1 MDNRRISIY
10 LPINNNHNNDDE
22 ENNFLQ
28 SLPSKINHENMD
40 FDDDNYDDVDVVD
53 DDDGHDQ
60 QEFHSNIEFV
70 FGNNK
75 ENNAFKLPPR
85 LAARLLGNK
94 KTKSLHNGKI
104 LPNIA
109 DNDVLVE
116 DNDEIDRRQTMLI
129 RTNKNKHDNIETA
142 SVSSLDSISDDIST
156 KSMPMYPDDSRY
168 VTWINSVLTT
178 SFMIENITVDT
189 ARIIND
195 CVISESANY
204 KGSTNLKINQ
214 APVFKDGITSIAYRE
229 QQLMDK
235 LRQKAAKFF
244 QCDQITNAKDALLE
258 DIKLARFFIRKDRS
272 IHMDVGSKKHILEVL
287 LNYNPLWLK
296 IALETIFNERIN
308 DHSKNEVRTLVQFL
322 TEHLLSFKKIAK
334 RKNKNLTT
342 YFMNENNVKTA
353 KEHILYHYI
362 MIVHFLD
369 VAKRN
374 RLIDHDPCLFRN
386 IAVCKSSRDIII
398 SFSREYITGVGDI
411 TKSLRNV
418 GIHLEHVQQPIEE
431 FNFTASILSKDLR
444 CGLRLARI
452 LETIFQRNDILPSLF
467 YPSNNTTRKLHN
479 MEIVFGML
487 RKTGIDLNCNG
498 QVISPRDI
506 CLGNRNKT
514 ICLLDRLME
523 IFELR
528 QREIEYQRSID
539 KIIKIQRFFR
549 RWFATQ
555 QERSLFL
562 RKKAAVIILQQV
574 FPSVTIQRYWRGYH
588 DQKLYQTK
596 RKMTILV
603 QRRFRA
609 NQEMKKCCKQF
620 QRQRQS
626 VITIQRA
633 FRSYR
638 LTQVCRQS
646 FLSKKH
652 ASITIQRYWRGYH
665 QHKLYQTKRKM
676 AIMVQHRFRAN
687 QEMKKCRKQFQLQRQ
702 STIAIQRAFRSYRL
716 TRYYRKEFLNKKQA
730 SVTIQKYWRGYHDQK
745 LYQTK
750 RKMTI
755 IVQRRFRANQEMKKC
770 CKQYQLQR
778 QSAIAIQRA
787 FRSYRLTRECRLKFL
802 DKKQA
807 SITIQRYWR
816 GYHQHILYQ
825 TKRKMVLI
833 VQRRFRANQEMK
845 KCRKQFQLQRQSVI
859 TIQRAFRSYRLTKEC
874 RQSFLSKKQASI
886 TIQRYWRGYH
896 ERNLYQTKR
905 KMTIMV
911 QRRFRA
917 NQEMKRCLKQFQLQR
932 QSVIMIQ
939 RTFRSYI
946 ETRDYRR
953 QFVMMRQSSIVLQR
967 YWRGYYQRKCFLKLK
982 QNIIFIQNRFR
993 ANQLMKLNYRYF
1005 QQLKTATIF
1014 VQKRFRQNRQF
1025 KIDYNDYQLKRKS
1038 TIIIQRYWR
1047 GYYERQRFLK
1057 LKQMVIFIQNQFRAN
1072 QLMKLNYRYFQQ
1084 LKTATIF
1091 VQKRFRQNRQYKI
1104 DYNDYQLKR
1113 NSTIIIQNWFRNCK
1127 HQKLYKN
1134 WQTIVRNAVEQD
1146 KQKRKN
1152 AAIIIQKIWR
1162 GHRVRRELMDEFQLI
1177 RDRLDYANQTATENK
1192 KLINIIEKS
1201 IDRFRTAVNIESVR
1215 RELETLEMATT
1226 YSTEICQIIAHTE
1239 WFVHTLINS
1248 FDLFNRSE
1256 PHKKL
1261 IGHILGILMN
1271 LLIRA
1276 NSKFLY
1282 NEIVL
1287 QVMIRLLRN
1296 FPRSESILFRSL
1308 YILNVL
1314 LQNRQIFHCYK
1325 RNKHWIQVLEA
1336 IVKKND
1342 PKIQASKTR
1351 SVSQLRTK
1359 RFSSLLLSNPVD
1371 KYTLSMI
1378 CSDLS
1383 KIIL

>member
-40 FDDDNYDDVDVVD
+40 FDDDNYDDVDVVVN

-498 QVISPRDI
+498 QMISPRDI

-574 FPSVTIQRYWRGYH
+574 FRSYRLTRYYRKEFLNKKQASVTIQRYWRGYH

-620 QRQRQS
+620 QLQRQS
-626 VITIQRA
+626 V
-633 FRSYR
+633 
-638 LTQVCRQS
+638 
-646 FLSKKH
+646 
-652 ASITIQRYWRGYH
+652 
-665 QHKLYQTKRKM
+665 
-676 AIMVQHRFRAN
+676 
-687 QEMKKCRKQFQLQRQ
+687 
-702 STIAIQRAFRSYRL
+702 IAIQRAFRSYRL
-716 TRYYRKEFLNKKQA
+716 TQ
-730 SVTIQKYWRGYHDQK
+730 
-745 LYQTK
+745 
-750 RKMTI
+750 
-755 IVQRRFRANQEMKKC
+755 
-770 CKQYQLQR
+770 
-778 QSAIAIQRA
+778 
-787 FRSYRLTRECRLKFL
+787 
-802 DKKQA
+802 
-807 SITIQRYWR
+807 
-816 GYHQHILYQ
+816 
-825 TKRKMVLI
+825 
-833 VQRRFRANQEMK
+833 
-845 KCRKQFQLQRQSVI
+845 
-859 TIQRAFRSYRLTKEC
+859 EC

-982 QNIIFIQNRFR
+982 QNIIFIQNR
-993 ANQLMKLNYRYF
+993 
-1005 QQLKTATIF
+1005 
-1014 VQKRFRQNRQF
+1014 
-1025 KIDYNDYQLKRKS
+1025 
-1038 TIIIQRYWR
+1038 
-1047 GYYERQRFLK
+1047 
-1057 LKQMVIFIQNQFRAN
+1057 FRAN

>member
-1 MDNRRISIY
+1 
-10 LPINNNHNNDDE
+10 
-22 ENNFLQ
+22 
-28 SLPSKINHENMD
+28 
-40 FDDDNYDDVDVVD
+40 
-53 DDDGHDQ
+53 
-60 QEFHSNIEFV
+60 
-70 FGNNK
+70 
-75 ENNAFKLPPR
+75 
-85 LAARLLGNK
+85 
-94 KTKSLHNGKI
+94 
-104 LPNIA
+104 
-109 DNDVLVE
+109 
-116 DNDEIDRRQTMLI
+116 
-129 RTNKNKHDNIETA
+129 
-142 SVSSLDSISDDIST
+142 
-156 KSMPMYPDDSRY
+156 MPMYPDDSRY

-244 QCDQITNAKDALLE
+244 QCEQITNAKDALLE

-523 IFELR
+523 IFDLR

-574 FPSVTIQRYWRGYH
+574 F
-588 DQKLYQTK
+588 
-596 RKMTILV
+596 
-603 QRRFRA
+603 
-609 NQEMKKCCKQF
+609 
-620 QRQRQS
+620 
-626 VITIQRA
+626 
-633 FRSYR
+633 RSYR
-638 LTQVCRQS
+638 S
-646 FLSKKH
+646 
-652 ASITIQRYWRGYH
+652 
-665 QHKLYQTKRKM
+665 
-676 AIMVQHRFRAN
+676 
-687 QEMKKCRKQFQLQRQ
+687 
-702 STIAIQRAFRSYRL
+702 

-730 SVTIQKYWRGYHDQK
+730 SVTIQRYWRGYHDQK

-1005 QQLKTATIF
+1005 QQLKTVTIF

-1025 KIDYNDYQLKRKS
+1025 KIDYNDYQSKRKS

-1152 AAIIIQKIWR
+1152 AAIIIQ
-1162 GHRVRRELMDEFQLI
+1162 V
-1177 RDRLDYANQTATENK
+1177 
-1192 KLINIIEKS
+1192 
-1201 IDRFRTAVNIESVR
+1201 
-1215 RELETLEMATT
+1215 
-1226 YSTEICQIIAHTE
+1226 
-1239 WFVHTLINS
+1239 
-1248 FDLFNRSE
+1248 
-1256 PHKKL
+1256 
-1261 IGHILGILMN
+1261 
-1271 LLIRA
+1271 
-1276 NSKFLY
+1276 
-1282 NEIVL
+1282 
-1287 QVMIRLLRN
+1287 
-1296 FPRSESILFRSL
+1296 
-1308 YILNVL
+1308 
-1314 LQNRQIFHCYK
+1314 
-1325 RNKHWIQVLEA
+1325 
-1336 IVKKND
+1336 
-1342 PKIQASKTR
+1342 
-1351 SVSQLRTK
+1351 
-1359 RFSSLLLSNPVD
+1359 
-1371 KYTLSMI
+1371 
-1378 CSDLS
+1378 
-1383 KIIL
+1383 